1 MTHLP
6 PPTDDIAGL
15 VEAIG
20 AEAALR
26 LFEQRG
32 GTRLYVASP
41 EKGDAI
47 VEMLGLDAATR
58 LHAKYGRGDM
68 RVPLAR
74 SWRVLC
80 YIAIGLSGPKAAL
93 KAGCTEKNVAA
104 ILKRHGRP
112 AIQQLDLFAR
122 SA

>member
-1 MTHLP
+1 MTTLP
-6 PPTDDIAGL
+6 PPTEDIAGL

-20 AEAALR
+20 PQAALK

-32 GTRLYVASP
+32 GTRLYVATP

-47 VEMLGLDAATR
+47 VEMLGLDAATA

-80 YIAIGLSGPKAAL
+80 YIAMGLSGPKAAL
-93 KAGCTEKNVAA
+93 KAGCTEKTVAA
-104 ILKRHGRP
+104 IVKRHGRP
-112 AIQQLDLFAR
+112 DRIQLDLFAR